1 MLYPASSIL
10 AISSYD
16 RYVKGQPRG
25 ASYVA
30 PPQGSGSTAPIP
42 APRPEPRTDNA
53 LTSLFTGSGQ
63 VGNNFTLVSPGS
75 FIYGYISRIAV
86 SQIQLEYKIPTV
98 VACNQVFDAQPF
110 YNNLNLIKRIGNNVL
125 PIFIY
130 KGITTPPDIEYVQMP
145 YGFYTPQELAA
156 MLTVYFDAAL
166 PTTLGNMVV
175 RYSNAGQGN
184 NPLDPGQVAPG
195 DNPTG
200 YGNSF
205 TFTTAPP
212 AGAPP
217 VEQPFGFPNLD
228 YMRQINPITGKQ
240 RYTEDQILAFLK
252 CYRLL
257 GISYTLC
264 SDGSP
269 AVGRTFIQTG
279 SPSFLYTPFIDICSA
294 RLTKFQ
300 KVKDTDTS
308 AIART
313 SLVSRVYLSGVGN
326 PQATNLDYSLGSEP
340 FVMTA
345 DLNTP
350 KVIRW
355 NKDEALNS
363 MDFQLFDYYGDRI
376 YWTWENNTEF
386 QMTLVCQED
395 EDY

>member
-1 MLYPASSIL
+1 MLYPASAIL

-30 PPQGSGSTAPIP
+30 PPQGSGSTAPVP
-42 APRPEPRTDNA
+42 PPTPDPRTDNA
-53 LTSLFTGSGQ
+53 LTSLFDGSGQ
-63 VGNNFTLVSPGS
+63 PGNNFTLVSPGS

-98 VACNQVFDAQPF
+98 VASNQVFTAQPF
-110 YNNLNLIKRIGNNVL
+110 YNNPLLIKRIGNNIL
-125 PIFIY
+125 PILFGTSETDP
-130 KGITTPPDIEYVQMP
+130 GILYYVQMP

-156 MLTVYFDAAL
+156 MLTVYFDAAFAGIL
-166 PTTLGNMVV
+166 DQMVV

-184 NPLDPGQVAPG
+184 NPLDPGQTAPG
-195 DNPTG
+195 ANPTG

-205 TFTTAPP
+205 TFTTTGGPDP
-212 AGAPP
+212 
-217 VEQPFGFPNLD
+217 QFFGFPNLD
-228 YMRQINPITGKQ
+228 YMRGIDPITGKP
-240 RYTEDQILAFLK
+240 RFTEDQILATLK

-257 GISYTLC
+257 GISYTLS
-264 SDGSP
+264 SDGTPTSR
-269 AVGRTFIQTG
+269 VKLRNFVQTG

-326 PQATNLDYSLGSEP
+326 PQATNLDYALGSEP